1 MINSII
7 AYNTTELEK
16 KKVLSEARNLYKS
29 KMLNEEQWQ
38 KIREEYSSKLYTPSV
53 FMKILFFIFSIIGMT
68 TIIGP
73 IAAIFGHLGESGY
86 RFISFFLGILII
98 FLTDKVL
105 IKNKFH
111 FKSGIT
117 EAGIYS
123 GLSFIAFGLLGFE
136 TNNVLVYLI
145 VGLLL
150 AAFASIRYLNLVS
163 LVLTIGFFCWIL
175 FRILTDIGGIVET
188 LLPFIFLAIFGI
200 IYLYGVKL
208 ENKLSN
214 VIFED
219 QFILLKTIALVI
231 AYLAVNY
238 YVVRELSIRLKG
250 LELSEKEDIPF
261 AIIFYIMTIII
272 PIGYIYWG
280 IKKKSIL
287 FIRVGLL
294 TAVLSAVTFKYYFS
308 LGYPVIAAMVS
319 GAVLILIALVLIRY
333 LKKIRG
339 GFTRELLLHDKWSSQ
354 DLTAIIASQT
364 MGGNK
369 ISGAQDDGVIFKGGR
384 FGGAGAGGTF

>member
-1 MINSII
+1 MNNSII
-7 AYNTTELEK
+7 AYNTAELEK
-16 KKVLSEARNLYKS
+16 KKVLSEAKNLYKS
-29 KMLNEEQWQ
+29 KMLNEEQWL
-38 KIREEYSSKLYTPSV
+38 KIREEYASKLYSPSI

-73 IAAIFGHLGESGY
+73 IAAIFGHLSDSGY
-86 RFISFFLGILII
+86 RCISLPLGILLI

-117 EAGIYS
+117 EAGICS
-123 GLSFIAFGLLGFE
+123 GLSFIAFGILGFE
-136 TNNVLVYLI
+136 SDNVIVYLM
-145 VGLLL
+145 VGFLL
-150 AAFASIRYLNLVS
+150 AAFAAIRYLNLVS
-163 LVLTIGFFCWIL
+163 LVLTIGFFGWIL
-175 FRILTDIGGIVET
+175 FKILTDIGGIVEA
-188 LLPFIFLAIFGI
+188 LIPFIFLIIFMI
-200 IYLYGVKL
+200 IYLYSVKL
-208 ENKLSN
+208 QNKLSN
-214 VIFED
+214 VIFDD
-219 QFILLKTIALVI
+219 QFMLLKTIALVI

-250 LELSEKEDIPF
+250 LELSKNEDIPF
-261 AIIFYIMTIII
+261 AIIFYILTALI
-272 PIGYIYWG
+272 PVGYIYWG
-280 IKKKSIL
+280 IKKKTIL

-294 TAVLSAVTFKYYFS
+294 TAAMSAVTFKYYFS

-319 GAVLILIALVLIRY
+319 GAILIFVALVLFKY

-339 GFTRELLLHDKWSSQ
+339 GFTRELLLRDKWSSQ

-369 ISGAQDDGVIFKGGR
+369 INDVQDDGVIFKGGS
-384 FGGAGAGGTF
+384 FGGAGAGGNF